1 MSTEPATAKGMIA
14 HSDLLWDEIGQCS
27 LRDNLADCFASLE
40 AGFLEL
46 ATDNGCKVVYPGSLL
61 SAEILGKLDYL
72 HSFPQ
77 HATFPCCLEQSQTN
91 LDAFCQQPAITGNT
105 INLTQTE
112 PVAALLLPAAC
123 YSVYPT
129 LQSQSAD
136 AAPQM
141 ITLQARC
148 FRRETHYQPLERQ
161 WNFSMRELVCAGS
174 EEQVQAFLEK
184 LQQQVNDIC
193 SALALPVEF
202 ATATDPF
209 FNPEKNP
216 QYIMQRISPS
226 KTEVVY
232 GGSLAIA
239 SLNFHRQYFGE
250 AFDLH
255 HGDEHCHTACVAFG
269 LERWLAA
276 LLREHGDDVRNW
288 PALAAAFAGR
298 GR

>member
-1 MSTEPATAKGMIA
+1 MIT
-14 HSDLLWDEIGQCS
+14 HPDLYWDEAGQSC
-27 LRDNLADCFASLE
+27 LRGNLADYFAGLE
-40 AGFLEL
+40 AGFLKL
-46 ATDNGCKVVYPGSLL
+46 AADNGCKTVYPASLL
-61 SAEILGKLDYL
+61 PAATLGKLDYL

-77 HATFPCCLEQSQTN
+77 HATFACCLEQSRDN
-91 LDAFCQQPAITGNT
+91 LDAFCEQETVTGDS

-112 PVAALLLPAAC
+112 PVHALLLPAAC

-129 LQSQSAD
+129 LASQPVGSGPQLLTVQS
-136 AAPQM
+136 
-141 ITLQARC
+141 RC

-174 EEQVQAFLEK
+174 EEQVRGFLEQ
-184 LQQQVNDIC
+184 LQQQLSDIC
-193 SALALPVEF
+193 AALALPVDF
-202 ATATDPF
+202 AAATDPF

-216 QYIMQRISPS
+216 QYIMQRVSPS

-232 GGSLAIA
+232 GGDLAIA

-276 LLREHGDDVRNW
+276 LLREHGDDISSW
-288 PALAAAFAGR
+288 PSLATAFPG
-298 GR
+298 GVQ